1 MTAAHKHVSHET
13 LSFERAVGHDRRMAR
28 FTSDDDAGTEGR
40 ALGEALAALRRE
52 RGLSQA
58 EAGARIGMTSQGW
71 GLYEAGKRPGLFRP
85 DVQRRLTGALD
96 ATPEDLALLVGV
108 APAPPPK
115 PIADGL
121 QARGRAF
128 EVAPAAERRR
138 LQLSTDDLAPWA
150 AAGTVLEYAP
160 GRWPRRDQGCVIE
173 MDDGSL
179 RARLYVRSNEAELV
193 VRGAGALLTIE
204 RIPRDR
210 ARMVAAV
217 VARLDD

>member
-1 MTAAHKHVSHET
+1 
-13 LSFERAVGHDRRMAR
+13 MAR
-28 FTSDDDAGTEGR
+28 FISDDDAGAAGR

-52 RGLSQA
+52 RGLNQA
-58 EAGARIGMTSQGW
+58 EAGQRIGMTSQGW

-96 ATPEDLALLVGV
+96 ATPEDLALRVGA
-108 APAPPPK
+108 APAPRVMP
-115 PIADGL
+115 ASDGL

-128 EVAPAAERRR
+128 EAVSAAQRRR

-173 MDDGSL
+173 MTDGSL
-179 RARLYVRSNEAELV
+179 RARLYVRSDDTELV

-204 RIPRDR
+204 RIPRLQTR
-210 ARMVAAV
+210 AVSAV

>member
-1 MTAAHKHVSHET
+1 
-13 LSFERAVGHDRRMAR
+13 MAR
-28 FTSDDDAGTEGR
+28 FNSDEDAGAEGR
-40 ALGEALAALRRE
+40 TLGEALGALRRE

-58 EAGARIGMTSQGW
+58 EAGQRIGMTSQGW

-108 APAPPPK
+108 VAAPTRSLS
-115 PIADGL
+115 DGL

-128 EVAPAAERRR
+128 ETPPIAARRQ
-138 LQLSTDDLAPWA
+138 LQLSTDELAPWA
-150 AAGTVLEYAP
+150 AAGTVLEYVP
-160 GRWPRRDQGCVIE
+160 DRWPRRDQGCVVE
-173 MDDGSL
+173 MDDGTL
-179 RARLYVRSNEAELV
+179 RARLYVRSDEAELV

-204 RIPRDR
+204 RIPRVR
-210 ARMVAAV
+210 VRMAAAV

>member
-1 MTAAHKHVSHET
+1 
-13 LSFERAVGHDRRMAR
+13 MAR
-28 FTSDDDAGTEGR
+28 FTSDDDAGAEGR

-85 DVQRRLTGALD
+85 DIQRRLTGALD
-96 ATPEDLALLVGV
+96 ATPEDLSLLLGA
-108 APAPPPK
+108 APAPPPPPK
-115 PIADGL
+115 APSDGL

-128 EVAPAAERRR
+128 EAVPAVERRR

-150 AAGTVLEYAP
+150 AAGTVLEYVP

-179 RARLYVRSNEAELV
+179 RARLYVRSDEAELV

-204 RIPRDR
+204 RIPRRSAR
-210 ARMVAAV
+210 AVSAV
-217 VARLDD
+217 TARLDE

>member
-1 MTAAHKHVSHET
+1 M
-13 LSFERAVGHDRRMAR
+13 GHDRRMAR
-28 FTSDDDAGTEGR
+28 FTPDDDAGAEGR
-40 ALGEALAALRRE
+40 ALGEALSALRRE

-85 DVQRRLTGALD
+85 DVQRRLTAALD
-96 ATPEDLALLVGV
+96 ATPEDLALLVRAV
-108 APAPPPK
+108 PAPQPGPS
-115 PIADGL
+115 ATGL
-121 QARGRAF
+121 EARGRAF
-128 EVAPAAERRR
+128 KAAATPERRR
-138 LQLSTDDLAPWA
+138 LQLSTDDLTPWA

-173 MDDGSL
+173 MADGSL
-179 RARLYVRSNEAELV
+179 RARLYVRSDETELV

-204 RIPRDR
+204 RIPRALTR
-210 ARMVAAV
+210 AVGAV